1 MNEDFELRRAAA
13 RARLDAIDPH
23 KTPGG
28 VEADPLRREWF
39 EAVYLQADDD
49 AAAVPWAQ
57 LAPHPLLQEWLT
69 EQSSLVGVCA
79 IDIGCGLGDNAEA
92 IAAAGAKVTAFDLVE
107 GAISWAKRR
116 FPESSVDYRVAD
128 LFDLPSEWRFAFD
141 LVHECYTLQALPD
154 ALLARAANCLA
165 SLVAPG
171 GRLLVVARARDE
183 AQDVQGPP
191 WPLTHSRMEALA
203 VDGLRLERLED
214 IPAEAYRGRHWR
226 AVYRRESEA
235 STGGR

>member
-1 MNEDFELRRAAA
+1 MNDDFELRRAAA

-23 KTPGG
+23 KTSSG

-39 EAVYLQADDD
+39 EAVYTQAGDD

-57 LAPHPLLQEWLT
+57 LAPHALLQEWLT
-69 EQSSLVGVCA
+69 EQGSLVGIRA

-116 FPESSVDYRVAD
+116 FPKSAVDYRVAD
-128 LFDLPSEWRFAFD
+128 LFNLPNEWRFAFD

-154 ALLARAANCLA
+154 ALLARAADCLA

-191 WPLTHSRMEALA
+191 WPLTHSRMDALG
-203 VDGLRLERLED
+203 VEGLRLERLED
-214 IPAEAYRGRHWR
+214 IPAEAYRSRHWR
-226 AVYRRESEA
+226 AVYRHEPKA